1 MSYVEKNYSEN
12 YVEGDSLPANTTPCD
27 LSPIVALIEAQN
39 IQIAELKSI
48 VSSLSSAIQ
57 TNKTLGLSTH
67 DLLTDT
73 ALTVNS
79 IKTDISNLDLSVD
92 LSSLAT
98 KDFILSKIPFVDD
111 MNAKIFPKGTLVN
124 CIDVDGIGTVVSS
137 HLLPTSTFDYV
148 VIYTIEYEILGVPAF
163 SNFPAPQ
170 VVKYVAPVA

>member
-92 LSSLAT
+92 L
-98 KDFILSKIPFVDD
+98 
-111 MNAKIFPKGTLVN
+111 
-124 CIDVDGIGTVVSS
+124 
-137 HLLPTSTFDYV
+137 
-148 VIYTIEYEILGVPAF
+148 
-163 SNFPAPQ
+163 
-170 VVKYVAPVA
+170 